1 MVAEGPA
8 VKLFQ
13 SEQQFFAAEFT
24 RLWRWI
30 MSEAVSQGRLPGE
43 FFDHVEPQFSFP
55 QLINRD
61 RPRERMAD
69 VRLVESE
76 ILSRAEVARR
86 DGVDPEIMR
95 TEIAGEA

>member
-30 MSEAVSQGRLPGE
+30 MSEAVSQGRLPGG
-43 FFDHVEPQFSFP
+43 FFERVEPQFSFP
-55 QLINRD
+55 QLVNRD

-69 VRLVESE
+69 VRLVETE

-86 DGVDPEIMR
+86 DGADPQVMR
-95 TEIAGEA
+95 TEIAGER